1 MSPRLLVEVLIF
13 LKREDLLVGVEVNCL
28 TTFSFF
34 ITFHGDFWSFVGR
47 CETAWSTIATTDMD
61 TSSSITGG
69 VDLVNQ
75 FQKDHFQCSVLRRN
89 LLW

>member
-13 LKREDLLVGVEVNCL
+13 LKREGLLVGVEVNCL

-34 ITFHGDFWSFVGR
+34 ITFRGDFYAF
-47 CETAWSTIATTDMD
+47 CELRNSMVHHRYNELD
-61 TSSSITGG
+61 TSSSVTGG

-75 FQKDHFQCSVLRRN
+75 F
-89 LLW
+89 

>member
-34 ITFHGDFWSFVGR
+34 ITFRGDFWSFVDAKQHGPPSLQR
-47 CETAWSTIATTDMD
+47 IGYFFFHHWR
-61 TSSSITGG
+61 G
-69 VDLVNQ
+69 
-75 FQKDHFQCSVLRRN
+75 
-89 LLW
+89 

>member
-34 ITFHGDFWSFVGR
+34 ITFRWGFLFSF
-47 CETAWSTIATTDMD
+47 CELQNSMVHHRYNELD

-75 FQKDHFQCSVLRRN
+75 F
-89 LLW
+89 